1 VAVNEEELAKQN
13 ERWALAQ
20 QFLRDELADG
30 PKRVSDVEDAAEKAH
45 VDLQTLEQARR
56 SPRYHQP
63 RQYRRSAGRA
73 VELARLR

>member
-45 VDLQTLEQARR
+45 V
-56 SPRYHQP
+56 
-63 RQYRRSAGRA
+63 
-73 VELARLR
+73 